1 LSLKRLKE
9 IMETIVIFIQKMAL
23 FLPPILFAV
32 TVHEVAHGWMAYRLG
47 DPTAKMA
54 GRLTLNPLKH
64 LDFLGTLVFFLTQAI
79 GWAKPVPID
88 SRYFKRPGRDMMLV
102 ALAGPASNLLT
113 AAISVVLVR
122 FIGPLLLMQLPVP
135 QAIWEPLFY
144 MGFLSVQL
152 NIALAVFNLIPIP
165 PLDGSKVLAGLL
177 PYRLAMQYQRLEPF
191 GFLLLL
197 LLIFTGSI
205 ERFFLPVVKL
215 LNAFFLGR

>member
-1 LSLKRLKE
+1 
-9 IMETIVIFIQKMAL
+9 MDTITIFIQKMAL

-88 SRYFKRPGRDMMLV
+88 PRYFKLPRRDMILV
-102 ALAGPASNLLT
+102 SLAGPCSNLLI
-113 AAISVVLVR
+113 ASISALLMR
-122 FIGPLLLMQLPVP
+122 IIGPLMLIVLPIPKV
-135 QAIWEPLFY
+135 IWEPLFY

-177 PYRLAMQYQRLEPF
+177 SYRLAVQYQRLEPF

-205 ERFFLPVVKL
+205 ERFFLPIVKL
-215 LNAFFLGR
+215 LSNLLLGR

>member
-1 LSLKRLKE
+1 
-9 IMETIVIFIQKMAL
+9 MDTIIIFIQKMAL
-23 FLPPILFAV
+23 FLPPILLAV
-32 TVHEVAHGWMAYRLG
+32 TVHESAHGLMAYKLG

-88 SRYFKRPGRDMMLV
+88 PRYFKRPGRDMMLV
-102 ALAGPASNLLT
+102 ALAGPVSNLLT
-113 AAISVVLVR
+113 AGLSVFFVR
-122 FIGPLLLMQLPVP
+122 LIAPLLLMKLPGLQLL
-135 QAIWEPLFY
+135 WEPLFY
-144 MGFLSVQL
+144 MAFLSVQL

-177 PYRLAMQYQRLEPF
+177 PYRLAVQYQRLEPF

-205 ERFFLPVVKL
+205 ERFFLPIVRL